1 MASTHPHQEPLLW
14 TQRGLKTAG
23 KFQQLLQFMLEG
35 WFSHVKPK
43 ICVGH
48 GSAADEEWAVNICKL
63 QGFKICNISKML

>member
-14 TQRGLKTAG
+14 TQSGLKTAG

-35 WFSHVKPK
+35 WFSPVKAK

-48 GSAADEEWAVNICKL
+48 GSAAD
-63 QGFKICNISKML
+63 